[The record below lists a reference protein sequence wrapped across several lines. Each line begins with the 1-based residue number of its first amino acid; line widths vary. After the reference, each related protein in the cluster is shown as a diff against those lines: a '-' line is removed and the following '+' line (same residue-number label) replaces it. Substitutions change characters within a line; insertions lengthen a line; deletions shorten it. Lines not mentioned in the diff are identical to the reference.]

1 MSPSLP
7 PCSPWE
13 QPGVRFPQSR
23 GGRSRVVL
31 AAAKMWSFVL
41 KKFTAEQENKAN
53 REVGRERRTG

>member
-13 QPGVRFPQSR
+13 QPGVRLPQSR
-23 GGRSRVVL
+23 GGRSCVVL
-31 AAAKMWSFVL
+31 AAAKMGRFVL

-53 REVGRERRTG
+53 GELGRERRTG